1 MYKIKITDD
10 GVAIVKTDGLTE
22 EIPALPGEQF
32 EVVEGVF
39 KKAVGKKLGINFHN
53 NIGKICLILIY
64 LKDSLVNKSA

>member
-22 EIPALPGEQF
+22 EIPALPGEQI

-39 KKAVGKKLGINFHN
+39 KKAVGKKLGINFQN
-53 NIGKICLILIY
+53 NTGKICLIWIN
-64 LKDSLVNKSA
+64 LKDSQ

>member
-39 KKAVGKKLGINFHN
+39 KKPVGKKLGINFHN
-53 NIGKICLILIY
+53 NTGKICLIWIN
-64 LKDSLVNKSA
+64 LKDSQ

>member
-10 GVAIVKTDGLTE
+10 GVAIVKSDGLTE
-22 EIPALPGEQF
+22 EIPALPGQQI

-53 NIGKICLILIY
+53 NTGKICLIWIN
-64 LKDSLVNKSA
+64 LKDSQ